1 VSVLRVSSVPQ
12 VSIITP
18 TCRRERFLSALAR
31 CVAQQQV
38 DWEWLVLDD
47 SPAPNARMQ
56 ELAAG
61 DARIR
66 YMHSSTRL
74 TIGAKR
80 GRLVAAARGELI
92 AHFDDDDYYAPHY
105 LADMTRL
112 LTGRDA
118 DLVKLSAFFLYAPQ
132 ADLLGYMDLHAPDG
146 PQYMPVAA
154 KVSRIEPS
162 AVMPIGS
169 DFVLCYG
176 FSYLYRRALAA
187 SAQFADVDLG
197 EDDHFIRAVVK
208 AGRRVETV
216 DDVRQ
221 SCLHVVHPNSTSR
234 CFARYQLPT
243 FLLPQLFPGYAGYPA
258 DLDQMDR
265 ATTERF
271 QSVPAA

>member
-1 VSVLRVSSVPQ
+1 MPALRVSGVPL

-18 TCRRERFLSALAR
+18 TCRRERFLPSLAR
-31 CVAQQQV
+31 CIEQQQV

-47 SPAPNARMQ
+47 SPAPNAWMQ

-66 YMHSSTRL
+66 YMHSPVRL

-112 LTGRDA
+112 LVERHA

-132 ADLLGYMDLHAPDG
+132 ADLFGYMDLNATEGVQH
-146 PQYMPVAA
+146 MPVAA
-154 KVSRIEPS
+154 RVSEVDPRD
-162 AVMPIGS
+162 VMPIGE

-176 FSYLYRRALAA
+176 FSYVYRRALSA
-187 SAQFADVDLG
+187 SAHFDDINLG
-197 EDDHFIRAVVK
+197 EDDNFVRAVVA
-208 AGRRVETV
+208 AGYQTVTV

-234 CFARYQLPT
+234 CFARYRLPV

-258 DLDQMDR
+258 VLDHR
-265 ATTERF
+265 TTTERF
-271 QSVPAA
+271 QSVPVA